1 MEGGSSAKKGCECH
15 TQSCCRIWLSIIG
28 LAFLGVSVFF
38 MINHQLGP
46 DKAIL
51 PFHVPDGWQGVATF
65 GGSGLATVLFAGV
78 TWKAVKRSKQKND
91 GKFKWS
97 RWGKALAIFSFL
109 LVGSAIAII
118 FMTAFGAQFSSQFGT
133 GGGIL
138 TLVLAGSCGLGL
150 LGTWVLMACPST
162 VKKQETVDMIE
173 KYQTSA
179 FTQPGGDLPDQADDE
194 QLLSQN
200 LTPGADGDKTRRRR
214 RVLENLMSQC
224 PCPAI
229 ELVSN

>member
-78 TWKAVKRSKQKND
+78 TWKAVNRSKAKND

-150 LGTWVLMACPST
+150 LGTWVTMAVNST
-162 VKKQETVDMIE
+162 VNVQPAIQDDQFSPPNQAGMPGSSPQAGPSAEVLVEDPSDPDGTPKASNLQERRRLLE
-173 KYQTSA
+173 S
-179 FTQPGGDLPDQADDE
+179 
-194 QLLSQN
+194 LLSQC
-200 LTPGADGDKTRRRR
+200 A
-214 RVLENLMSQC
+214 
-224 PCPAI
+224 CPAI
-229 ELVSN
+229 DL